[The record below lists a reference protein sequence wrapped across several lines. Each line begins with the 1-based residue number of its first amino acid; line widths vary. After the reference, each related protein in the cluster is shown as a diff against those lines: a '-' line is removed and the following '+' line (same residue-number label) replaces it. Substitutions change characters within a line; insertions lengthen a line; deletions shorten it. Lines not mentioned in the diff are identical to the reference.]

1 MTEQHRPATDH
12 SEEIPAG
19 TWRGWIGRGRPRE
32 VTFMGRTAA
41 FHDGGGIC
49 SPGRWPPGKRRLPT
63 MGQEAVLDGVLGIM
77 RADLVNSMGIDVD
90 RLMMKVV
97 TGNVEKPPFSEEAL
111 AGTRRI
117 LGEFFDIPERDQS
130 AEAGQC
136 MRLGF
141 ISGILRALS
150 DPDHEYVKGVAD

>member
-1 MTEQHRPATDH
+1 MGVKPPAETAPADSGGGEGDGGREGLEDGLPTRVAMTDQRQPASEHR
-12 SEEIPAG
+12 EEIPAG

-77 RADLVNSMGIDVD
+77 RADLANSMGIDVD
-90 RLMMKVV
+90 RFMMKVV
-97 TGNVEKPPFSEEAL
+97 TGNVEKPPF
-111 AGTRRI
+111 
-117 LGEFFDIPERDQS
+117 Q
-130 AEAGQC
+130 
-136 MRLGF
+136 
-141 ISGILRALS
+141 
-150 DPDHEYVKGVAD
+150 